1 MKITVLS
8 ICPEQFASFLNI
20 ILAVAVVAIV
30 IDALRCGG
38 GPGK

>member
-1 MKITVLS
+1 MV
-8 ICPEQFASFLNI
+8 FLNF